1 MQIYAYHLGY
11 KTRGEHND
19 RFFFI
24 SGHFCAPQDKV
35 VSKSVV
41 FCQILGKQSHEKTK
55 SQILGCF
62 LSFGNCVTS
71 KWCKSKDWKKQ

>member
-1 MQIYAYHLGY
+1 MHITLVTKLGENIM
-11 KTRGEHND
+11 TD
-19 RFFFI
+19 FFFI

-71 KWCKSKDWKKQ
+71 K

>member
-1 MQIYAYHLGY
+1 M
-11 KTRGEHND
+11 TD
-19 RFFFI
+19 FFFI

-41 FCQILGKQSHEKTK
+41 FCKILGKQSHEKTK

-71 KWCKSKDWKKQ
+71 K